1 MTKKILPLLLLL
13 LLLAACGGNKKGDKR
28 IITVTIEP
36 LEYFTEQITGK
47 RFEVRTMVPR
57 GSNPETYEPTPQ
69 QMIALSHSDLY
80 IKVGNIGFERTWMN
94 RLESNAP
101 HTIVIDS
108 SDGIIPVR
116 TCDGIPD
123 PHVWMSTVN
132 AAIIARNIYK
142 AVVDID
148 ARDSLFYKANLE
160 TFLARIAATDTRVRE
175 MLTKDKSTVFMIYHP
190 ALTYFARDYS
200 LTQLPIEE
208 EGREPSAAQLRALI
222 AEARLKRV
230 KTIFVQKQFSNR
242 NTAVIAQSTGAEQQ
256 EIDVLNYNW
265 EQEMTTIAKKL
276 K

>member
-1 MTKKILPLLLLL
+1 
-13 LLLAACGGNKKGDKR
+13 
-28 IITVTIEP
+28 
-36 LEYFTEQITGK
+36 
-47 RFEVRTMVPR
+47 
-57 GSNPETYEPTPQ
+57 
-69 QMIALSHSDLY
+69 
-80 IKVGNIGFERTWMN
+80 
-94 RLESNAP
+94 
-101 HTIVIDS
+101 
-108 SDGIIPVR
+108 
-116 TCDGIPD
+116 
-123 PHVWMSTVN
+123 MSTVN